1 MVREMR
7 LKGKGFAGLAMLTVL
22 LAAPAMAK
30 AASCTSQAELSAQD
44 RDALAAAGGRLAVA
58 VAEQD
63 FATLKAA
70 LLPAVASDWQGMHDE
85 VESAAP
91 LVKGGQMRLN
101 NLYLLDAENLTEPA
115 DTQFFCTNASGSL
128 TVTITLKA
136 LPPGRYA
143 LLLAEAAGAPL
154 DGQLGFILA
163 WDDAAGEW
171 KLGGLTMRPG
181 VLDGLDGVGWW
192 KRARELAGTDQ
203 AGSEEVKPD
212 AWSAWYAYETA
223 RVLLLPVDFL
233 SSPNL
238 DKLNTEQAAI
248 PSSPQSAFPLTIP
261 DGERTWKIDSVRLDI
276 SLLHADLAVAYEST
290 GVTDPA
296 AERTEAIAVLS
307 AFLKARPGLRQNFHG
322 LWAYAEKD
330 GKQTPVIELPMAQIP

>member
-1 MVREMR
+1 MLWETR
-7 LKGKGFAGLAMLTVL
+7 LKGKGFATLAMLTVL
-22 LAAPAMAK
+22 LATPVVAK
-30 AASCTSQAELSAQD
+30 AASCTSQAELPAQD
-44 RDALAAAGGRLAVA
+44 RDALVAAGGRLAVA

-70 LLPAVASDWQGMHDE
+70 LLPAVASDWQGIHDE
-85 VESAAP
+85 VEAAAP
-91 LVKGGQMRLN
+91 LMKGGQVRLN

-128 TVTITLKA
+128 TVAITLKA

-143 LLLAEAAGAPL
+143 LLLAEATGAPL

-163 WDDAAGEW
+163 WDDASGAW
-171 KLGGLTMRPG
+171 KLGGLTIRPG
-181 VLDGLDGVGWW
+181 AVDGLDGVGWW

-203 AGSEEVKPD
+203 AGSSEVKPD
-212 AWSAWYAYETA
+212 AWSAWYAYEAA
-223 RVLLLPVDFL
+223 RALLLPVDFL

-248 PSSPQSAFPLTIP
+248 PNSPQGAFPLTIA
-261 DGERTWKIDSVRLDI
+261 DGERNWKIDSVRLDI

-296 AERTEAIAVLS
+296 AQRTEAIAVLS

-322 LWAYAEKD
+322 LWAYAVKD
-330 GKQTPVIELPMAQIP
+330 GKQTPVMELPMAQIP